1 MVRIRAC
8 EGIMVLASLDD
19 PSFAQTIATSEL
31 PLIISNRLENLFN
44 SIPAHV
50 DYLEIYNVD
59 VTWGLDSPLWTKE
72 KKFPG
77 CRQVAA
83 FFMWFDYCDQLI
95 REAQT
100 DLAETLAK
108 TIRVMFFER
117 IVTPALADHHV
128 VLITA
133 LVAKCLK
140 EISSSALC
148 TGMYHVN
155 PEIKT
160 YI

>member
-1 MVRIRAC
+1 
-8 EGIMVLASLDD
+8 MVLASLDD
-19 PSFAQTIATSEL
+19 PSFAQTIATSQL
-31 PLIISNRLENLFN
+31 PSIISNRLENLFN

-77 CRQVAA
+77 CRQIAA

-108 TIRVMFFER
+108 TIKVMFFER

-140 EISSSALC
+140 EITSSALC
-148 TGMYHVN
+148 TGTYHVN
-155 PEIKT
+155 LEIQT
-160 YI
+160 YMQWDG

>member
-1 MVRIRAC
+1 
-8 EGIMVLASLDD
+8 
-19 PSFAQTIATSEL
+19 
-31 PLIISNRLENLFN
+31 
-44 SIPAHV
+44 
-50 DYLEIYNVD
+50 
-59 VTWGLDSPLWTKE
+59 
-72 KKFPG
+72 
-77 CRQVAA
+77 
-83 FFMWFDYCDQLI
+83 MWFDYCDQLI

-140 EISSSALC
+140 EITSSALC
-148 TGMYHVN
+148 TG
-155 PEIKT
+155 I
-160 YI
+160 